1 MLDVRDK
8 VAVVTGAAGG
18 LGLGLARQLGRRG
31 ARVVLADLD
40 AAELERSVAGLADEG
55 IEALGVVTDVTREDS
70 VAELAQRTADS
81 WGMPSVVCSN
91 AGVSVLGRAWE
102 LSVGDWD
109 WVYAVNVR
117 GAVHMV
123 NAFVP
128 AMIEA
133 DAGQVI
139 VTVSN
144 TAVTARARY
153 AAYGSSKHAVLSI
166 CESLQQDLSEIGS
179 AVQVTA
185 VLPGP
190 IASRM
195 ADAESRRPAE
205 FGAPRNDEADAAAVR
220 EYLVANGV
228 QPDTMAAQILD
239 AADAGRFYCFTH
251 PQNLAMVRQ
260 RAADMEAG
268 VLEFRVQAPI

>member
-1 MLDVRDK
+1 MIEVQGQ

-31 ARVVLADLD
+31 ARVVLADIDGDELAR
-40 AAELERSVAGLADEG
+40 AAAQLADEG
-55 IEALGVVTDVTREDS
+55 VEAIGVVTDVTREES
-70 VAELAQRTADS
+70 VAALADEVAAT
-81 WGMPSVVCSN
+81 WEMPAVVCSN

-102 LSVGDWD
+102 LSTADWD

-117 GAVHMV
+117 GAVHMI
-123 NAFVP
+123 NTFVP
-128 AMIEA
+128 AMVEA
-133 DAGQVI
+133 DRGHLF

-166 CESLQQDLSEIGS
+166 AESLQQDLSEIGS
-179 AVQVTA
+179 AVGVTA

-220 EYLVANGV
+220 EYLATHGVA
-228 QPDTMAAQILD
+228 PDVMATQVLE

>member
-1 MLDVRDK
+1 MLEVRDK

-40 AAELERSVAGLADEG
+40 A
-55 IEALGVVTDVTREDS
+55 
-70 VAELAQRTADS
+70 
-81 WGMPSVVCSN
+81 

-128 AMIEA
+128 AMI
-133 DAGQVI
+133 DAGEGQVI

-195 ADAESRRPAE
+195 ADAETRRPAQ
-205 FGAPRNDEADAAAVR
+205 FGEARNDEADAAAVR
-220 EYLVANGV
+220 EYLAANGAP
-228 QPDTMAAQILD
+228 PDTMAAQIL
-239 AADAGRFYCFTH
+239 
-251 PQNLAMVRQ
+251 
-260 RAADMEAG
+260 
-268 VLEFRVQAPI
+268 

>member
-1 MLDVRDK
+1 MFEVRDK

-18 LGLGLARQLGRRG
+18 LGLGLARRLGQRG
-31 ARVVLADLD
+31 ARVVLADID
-40 AAELERSVAGLADEG
+40 APELARAEAELAGEG
-55 IEALGVVTDVTREDS
+55 IEAMGVVTDVTSEES
-70 VAELAQRTADS
+70 VAALAARATDA
-81 WGMPSVVCSN
+81 WGRAAVVCSN

-102 LSVGDWD
+102 LTTADWD
-109 WVYAVNVR
+109 WVYGVNVR

-128 AMIEA
+128 AMVQA
-133 DAGQVI
+133 DEGRVI

-179 AVQVTA
+179 AVRVTA

-205 FGAPRNDEADAAAVR
+205 FGAPRHDEADAAAVR
-220 EYLVANGV
+220 AYLAANGV
-228 QPDTMAAQILD
+228 PPDTMAEQILD
-239 AADAGRFYCFTH
+239 AVDEGRFYCFTH